1 VFSSLEGKRVMSRL
15 KLTPKVDLHDPI
27 YHDDDAA
34 RAHLESVLWP
44 QGPACPR
51 GGVMGDRITKLQGQ
65 STRPGV
71 YKCKDCRRPFSV
83 TVGTV
88 MERSHIRLST
98 WVWSAQIMSSSKKGF
113 SALELQRMIGTNYE
127 TAWFLFHRLR
137 EAAEALRGDDPLGG
151 AGKII
156 EADEAY
162 IGGKETNKHH
172 SKRHGKRGA
181 VGKTPVVV
189 LVERKGKSRAFRM
202 ANVTAA
208 KLQEALKKHVDAASV
223 LMTDES
229 NAYTTAG
236 TRFAAHEKVDHS
248 REEYAYRDRRSG
260 LLVTTNGAESY
271 IALFKRGIYG
281 TFHNI
286 SEAHLDRY
294 LAEFDFRAN
303 TRDLSD
309 RERCAA
315 LLAATKGRRLV
326 YENPDEAANI

>member
-1 VFSSLEGKRVMSRL
+1 MSRL
-15 KLTPKVDLHDPI
+15 KLVPKVDLHDPI

-44 QGPACPR
+44 QGPVCPR
-51 GGVMGDRITKLQGQ
+51 CGVMGDRINKLQGQ

-71 YKCKDCRRPFSV
+71 YKCKDCRKPFSV

-88 MERSHIRLST
+88 MERSHIRLSS

-127 TAWFLFHRLR
+127 PAWFLFHRLR
-137 EAAEALRGDDPLGG
+137 EAADALRGDDPLGG
-151 AGKII
+151 AGKVI

-162 IGGKETNKHH
+162 IGGKETNKHR
-172 SKRHGKRGA
+172 SKRSGKRGPS
-181 VGKTPVVV
+181 GKKPVVT
-189 LVERKGKSRAFRM
+189 LVQRDGKSRSFHM
-202 ANVTAA
+202 ANVTAS
-208 KLQEALKKHVDAASV
+208 KLQDVLKKHVDAASV

-236 TRFAAHEKVDHS
+236 ARFAAHKTVDHS
-248 REEYAYRDRRSG
+248 REEYAYRERNTG
-260 LLVTTNGAESY
+260 LLVTTNAAESY
-271 IALFKRGIYG
+271 FALFKRGIYG

-303 TRDLSD
+303 TRELSD

-326 YENPDEAANI
+326 YENPNGTADA